1 MPGVTVRKPT
11 WSTSSFVLYVGAFT
25 VLGAAAGALVFFS
38 SRYGDAAFAAWTL
51 LPLAVLYAI
60 AHAFRRG
67 GEWLSAGLFIVADMV
82 VWIAFLGALESWW
95 GWLPDEQDAPFA
107 GWHWGLWLLL
117 VVTIV
122 TAAVDLRQFRF
133 PLLVIF
139 PAALS
144 WFLVVDV
151 LSGGGSWAAVLTLI
165 LGLVYFAIG
174 GSLDGGPGR
183 PYGFWMHVAA
193 GLLVGG
199 ALFYWWHSSTLD
211 WALVAA
217 TGIVFVGLARATRR
231 SSWAVLGIAGFLGA
245 TAYFAQKWSTGHGLL
260 TLTGGYEPV
269 EIRAWVPP
277 LVFGVVGLFLVLLG
291 LSARERR
298 EEPAA

>member
-117 VVTIV
+117 VVAIV

-133 PLLVIF
+133 PLLVVF

-217 TGIVFVGLARATRR
+217 T
-231 SSWAVLGIAGFLGA
+231 
-245 TAYFAQKWSTGHGLL
+245 AYFAQKWSTGHGLL